1 MNTNPLDELLNAYAK
16 QPLPPPAGGGSTEIW
31 RSIETRR
38 RRSFWSRV
46 LPLLEWR
53 ELFLEPRIA
62 GVAFAMAIAIGV
74 VPGYFVASRANAET
88 LLARRSLHFEVFSAG
103 ATDLLAN
110 RQATAKL

>member
-1 MNTNPLDELLNAYAK
+1 MNNNPLDELLNAYAK
-16 QPLPPPAGGGSTEIW
+16 QPLPPTSGGDLTEIW

-38 RRSFWSRV
+38 RQPFWSRV

-53 ELFLEPRIA
+53 ELFLDPRIA
-62 GVAFAMAIAIGV
+62 GAAFAVAIAIGI
-74 VPGYFVASRANAET
+74 VPGYIAANRANAET
-88 LLARRSLHFEVFSAG
+88 QLARHSLHFEVFSAG